1 MSKKPS
7 FSRSCYELL
16 SSMRFAVS
24 LLTVLAIA
32 SIIGTVLQQGKPYT
46 DYAFEFGQFW
56 FPLFEK
62 LGLYDV
68 YHTGW
73 FLLILCFLVAS
84 TSLCIY
90 RNAPLMLREMRSFRE
105 HAAESSLKA
114 FAHRADYEFAGAPQP
129 LIQRLTEYL
138 AARGYRSRINER
150 DGALLIAAKAGSWH
164 RLGYIFTHAAIVI
177 ICIGAL
183 IDSNLPLRFEELT
196 GQKVIETRDIP
207 QSQVPARSR
216 LPASSAAFRGDVNI
230 PEGSSADVIF
240 INSGSGYLVQELP
253 IVIALKKF
261 HITHYDTGQPS
272 SFASDLVIRD
282 KRTGKTSER
291 TIRVNHPLN
300 IDGISIYQASFAD
313 GGTHLK
319 IRCWPLFTDNQ
330 PFELKGSV
338 NQTNEI
344 STPHGKYRVEFTD
357 FRSFNVQKSIDNP
370 VTSKVDAE
378 AVSQT
383 FFAGAG
389 AAAIDTGNGDL
400 RNVGPSF
407 QYKLR
412 DAQGQATEYNNY
424 MLPLEFGGHWYL
436 LSGVR
441 HQPNQPFRYV
451 RLPLD
456 GGGRIDG
463 YMRLRAALF
472 NTAERPAIAARFV
485 KAALAGDGTQSQ
497 TLRERLTEST
507 ERVLDIFMADGFVGL
522 ANFLEK
528 SVPKKEQKK
537 VAQIYLKILEGAAF
551 QAYDLSLEQAGL
563 ADAKLDAATQRFVR
577 DSLNAVSDSFLYG
590 APVYLQLQGY
600 DQVRASGLQ
609 LTRSP
614 GKNIVWLGSLL
625 LVLGVFAMFYIR
637 ERRIWLLIKPA
648 AHRVLFA
655 MSANRK
661 TLEFEKEFTER
672 QRDID
677 HLIRGR

>member
-1 MSKKPS
+1 
-7 FSRSCYELL
+7 
-16 SSMRFAVS
+16 V
-24 LLTVLAIA
+24 
-32 SIIGTVLQQGKPYT
+32 
-46 DYAFEFGQFW
+46 
-56 FPLFEK
+56 
-62 LGLYDV
+62 
-68 YHTGW
+68 
-73 FLLILCFLVAS
+73 
-84 TSLCIY
+84 
-90 RNAPLMLREMRSFRE
+90 
-105 HAAESSLKA
+105 
-114 FAHRADYEFAGAPQP
+114 
-129 LIQRLTEYL
+129 
-138 AARGYRSRINER
+138 
-150 DGALLIAAKAGSWH
+150 
-164 RLGYIFTHAAIVI
+164 

-183 IDSNLPLRFEELT
+183 IDSNLPLKFEELT
-196 GQKVIETRDIP
+196 GQKVVETRDIP
-207 QSQVPARSR
+207 QSQVPSRSR

-240 INSGSGYLVQELP
+240 INSGSGYLVQDLP

-261 HITHYDTGQPS
+261 HIKHYDTGQPS
-272 SFASDLVIRD
+272 NFASDLVIRD
-282 KRTGKTSER
+282 KRTGKTIER
-291 TIRVNHPLN
+291 TIRVNHPLS

-313 GGTHLK
+313 GGTHLR
-319 IRCWPLFTDNQ
+319 IRCWPLFADNP
-330 PFELKGSV
+330 PFELKGRV
-338 NQTNEI
+338 NETNEI

-370 VTSKVDAE
+370 VPSKVDAQ

-383 FFAGAG
+383 VFGAG
-389 AAAIDTGNGDL
+389 AAAIDSGNNDL

-424 MLPLEFGGHWYL
+424 MLPLEFGGRWYL

-441 HQPNQPFRYV
+441 HQPNEPFRYV

-456 GGGRIDG
+456 SGGRIDG
-463 YMRLRAALF
+463 YMRLRATLF
-472 NTAERPAIAARFV
+472 DAAARPQIAARFV
-485 KAALAGDGTQSQ
+485 KAALADDGAQSE

-507 ERVLDIFMADGFVGL
+507 ERVLDIFMANGFVGL

-551 QAYDLSLEQAGL
+551 QAYQVSLEQAGL
-563 ADAKLDAATQRFVR
+563 ADAKMDANTQRFVR

-614 GKNIVWLGSLL
+614 GKNIVFLGSVL